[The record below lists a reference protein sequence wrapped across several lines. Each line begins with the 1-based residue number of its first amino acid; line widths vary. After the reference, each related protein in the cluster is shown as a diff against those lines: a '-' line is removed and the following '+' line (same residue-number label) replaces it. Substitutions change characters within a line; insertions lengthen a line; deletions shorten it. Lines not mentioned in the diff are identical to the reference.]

1 MAKGKFDFRNIVKV
15 SEEEKAELRALVP
28 VWLDLDYPIYRNH
41 SGEWYAAKMPA
52 ICGKGHFYRVV
63 SLPTLR
69 EEGWKTEGFATTL
82 KGVREVVGILAK
94 EHDARKAAAG
104 LWF

>member
-1 MAKGKFDFRNIVKV
+1 GKFDFRNIVKV
-15 SEEEKAELRALVP
+15 SEEEKEELRALVP

-41 SGEWYAAKMPA
+41 SCEWYAVKRNGGY
-52 ICGKGHFYRVV
+52 CVT
-63 SLPTLR
+63 SLETLR
-69 EEGWKTEGFATTL
+69 KEGWHAEGIALTL

-94 EHDARKAAAG
+94 EKDARKAAAG